1 MTCRIS
7 RFFLSDRPRIMQ
19 VLAYHYTRVL
29 IHRPVVRSSE
39 AAINSSPSFLAMA
52 ESSKHIIQIIQLL
65 SERKLGF
72 SFCLDRNY
80 LLIISGFAILYGTV
94 HYQQKG
100 SLAKESEKLVSGVV
114 HELERAGYNK
124 VEAFRGVARTI
135 VHIEKLVTSD
145 LGTVAASKVTHSPTN
160 TAAAPISPTHP
171 PHPEGHSF
179 RRRMALI
186 TNSVA
191 AKLSPQRKELSAASL
206 NGIRQANNQSMISS
220 LANGSNSISARRN
233 SFGVPHNGA
242 GRIQTAHIR
251 PYESTSNLDSLQW
264 AYDGATQTEPLPIQR
279 QDRSKT
285 ITGDDWT
292 RLLAFVDA
300 TQGAS
305 IYGGGDHMYIQNS
318 AASSAPTIT
327 GLGLGADGWGLDCY
341 IANNSYDATDQ
352 MRKMNPYSAAPPSVS
367 SFSSLGEEV
376 LISDDGM
383 NQVGGSPMALSD
395 LLVGEDDLRLAAQ
408 AVGYDWA

>member
-1 MTCRIS
+1 
-7 RFFLSDRPRIMQ
+7 MQ

-29 IHRPVVRSSE
+29 IHRPVVRASE
-39 AAINSSPSFLAMA
+39 VAINSSHSFLAMA

-80 LLIISGFAILYGTV
+80 LLITSGFAILYGAV

-114 HELERAGYNK
+114 HELERAGYDK
-124 VEAFRGVARTI
+124 VGVFRKVAETI
-135 VHIEKLVTSD
+135 VHVEKLVTSD
-145 LGTVAASKVTHSPTN
+145 LGTVSASKATYLPTN
-160 TAAAPISPTHP
+160 TAAAPISQTQS
-171 PHPEGHSF
+171 PHSEGHGF
-179 RRRMALI
+179 RRRMTII

-206 NGIRQANNQSMISS
+206 NGIRQANNQSMASS
-220 LANGSNSISARRN
+220 LANGSNPISARRS
-233 SFGVPHNGA
+233 SFGVPQNDA
-242 GRIQTAHIR
+242 RRIQAAHIR

-264 AYDGATQTEPLPIQR
+264 AYDGATQTEPLPIQK

-300 TQGAS
+300 TQGAN
-305 IYGGGDHMYIQNS
+305 IYGGGDHAYIQNS
-318 AASSAPTIT
+318 AASSAPTLI

-341 IANNSYDATDQ
+341 IANNNYDPAADQ
-352 MRKMNPYSAAPPSVS
+352 MRKTHPYSTTPPSIS
-367 SFSSLGEEV
+367 SFSSLSEEGP
-376 LISDDGM
+376 ISGDSM
-383 NQVGGSPMALSD
+383 NQSGGTPMDLSD
-395 LLVGEDDLRLAAQ
+395 LLMGENDLRLTAQ
-408 AVGYDWA
+408 AAGYDWA